1 MSFLFVAIP
10 VIIVVVGVSLAFV
23 FLSDSKKHVSRMDT
37 EQQNNL
43 EKMRQEALQEVDKLK
58 SRSNKSIHSADSEV
72 VDVNEVNKKI
82 EDQSEEIERLKK
94 ELAKLKSSKT
104 TDSNLGIANINLSDN
119 STSQLVFSR
128 ENIVRGLIT
137 KEYLPRKNRR

>member
-58 SRSNKSIHSADSEV
+58 SRSNKSIHSVDSEV